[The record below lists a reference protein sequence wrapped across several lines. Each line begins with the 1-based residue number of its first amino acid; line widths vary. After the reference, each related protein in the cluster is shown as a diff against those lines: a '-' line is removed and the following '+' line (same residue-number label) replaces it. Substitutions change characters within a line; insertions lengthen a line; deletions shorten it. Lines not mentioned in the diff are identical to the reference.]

1 MSDHKEPSFVHI
13 GFSANKTG
21 GWWYRHPQN
30 RYTIQIV
37 PANYFDPTRDERGW
51 RIGIARPGGLGM
63 RWGLMT
69 FSAPEAAALHAC
81 RVVKDAAL
89 RDRIWESMQA
99 NDDDHKRRT
108 VDALNRF
115 IRRKKQ

>member
-1 MSDHKEPSFVHI
+1 MLASNRIAEEV
-13 GFSANKTG
+13 G
-21 GWWYRHPQN
+21 GIESRITATASGLYQP
-30 RYTIQIV
+30 TIL
-37 PANYFDPTRDERGW
+37 TRDERGW

-69 FSAPEAAALHAC
+69 FPVPEAAALHAC
-81 RVVKDAAL
+81 RVVKDDSL

-108 VDALNRF
+108 KDALNRF
-115 IRRKKQ
+115 ILKEKR